1 MGVTAVTARELV
13 IEQINHHETNPIP
26 VTISLEAELAA
37 RIDEHTGSTEW
48 RKRIGNDILIVWPL
62 DASKYV
68 QVDDKHHKDGF
79 GNLWRTDLLPR
90 HLEVPALSSPTLQDY
105 AWPASQTFLDQ
116 DRYTHAQSVCKNHR
130 DKFIIANIGWGLF
143 ERTWTLRGFT
153 NVLMDSIAEPDFYE
167 ELLDRIVELQLD
179 FINQCV
185 TLDIDGIMFSDDWGD
200 QRGVILGPDRW
211 RSLIKPRIARL
222 YDAVHKHGLYTLSH
236 CCGNVADIISDLV
249 EVGLDVLESVQP
261 EAMNPYELKRR
272 WGKHITFWGGLGSQ
286 STLAFSNPSAVRDE
300 VKRLSTEMSQGGGY
314 ILAPAKA
321 LMNSMPLDNAI
332 AAVDAFYEVRMG
344 TTKDA

>member
-1 MGVTAVTARELV
+1 MTSRELV
-13 IEQINHHETNPIP
+13 IEQINHRDTDPIP

-37 RIDEHTGSTEW
+37 RIDEHLGSNEW
-48 RKRIGNDILIVWPL
+48 RNRICSDILIVWPL
-62 DASKYV
+62 DASKYER
-68 QVDDKHHKDGF
+68 VDDKHHKDAF

-90 HLEVPALSSPTLQDY
+90 HLDEPALSEPTLDGY
-105 AWPASQTFLDQ
+105 SWPASEVFFDEARYDQ
-116 DRYTHAQSVCKNHR
+116 AKSLCETKR
-130 DKFIIANIGWGLF
+130 DKFIVANIGWGLF

-153 NVLMDSIAEPDFYE
+153 NVLMDSIAEPEFYE
-167 ELLDRIVELQLD
+167 ALLDRIVDMQLD
-179 FINQCV
+179 FIEKSA

-200 QRGVILGPDRW
+200 QRGVILGPERW

-222 YDAVHKHGLYTLSH
+222 YDAVHKRGLYTLSH
-236 CCGNVADIISDLV
+236 CCGNVTDIIPDLI

-272 WGKHITFWGGLGSQ
+272 FGRHITFWGGLGSQ
-286 STLAFSNPSAVRDE
+286 STLAFGPPTAIRNE
-300 VKRLSTEMSQGGGY
+300 VKRLSVEMSQGGGY

-321 LMNSMPLDNAI
+321 LLNSMPLENAI

-344 TTKDA
+344 KTASID